1 MVMLFLG
8 RITSAW
14 WPSIPIK
21 SSHPGTFL
29 LRTASIPRRGASRV
43 FSSTTTDYDVIVVGG
58 GHAGCEAAAAA
69 ARTGARTLLV
79 TQRRDTVGELSCNP
93 SMGGI
98 GKGHMIRE
106 LDALQGLMG
115 HVSDQAGIHYRI
127 LNARKG
133 PAVRGPRA
141 QMDRD
146 LYKSAMQQVL
156 NGYMNLEIMEA
167 SVQDL
172 LLEESQTSTMESLAP
187 FGAPSETLSGKDE
200 VLAAAPGSRQAR
212 IRGVQVEITPV
223 SGSSEQREILGRTVI
238 ITTGTFLR
246 GVLLMGHDRYAGGRH
261 LRDSECVEPP
271 STGLAETLQRLQ
283 FPLSRL
289 KTGTPARIDGT
300 TIDWDAC
307 TVQPTDRPAQPFSYL
322 LQFRGEQPLCLAN
335 NQVIDCYQTATN
347 EQTHELVMKYEHL
360 LPQYDGLDG
369 KGNGPRYC
377 PSIYK
382 KVQRFPDRLGH
393 NCFLEPEGLNTNLV
407 YPNGMSGP
415 YPPDIQLQILRSM
428 KGLGAVEII
437 RPGYDVEYDFVN
449 PICLTHTLETKKVGG
464 LYLAG
469 QICGTTGYEEAGAQ
483 GLVAGA
489 NAGRAAV
496 AASRGAAPPRPFII
510 GRDEGYIGVLIV
522 SAEKILN
529 YIGLL

>member
-1 MVMLFLG
+1 
-8 RITSAW
+8 
-14 WPSIPIK
+14 
-21 SSHPGTFL
+21 
-29 LRTASIPRRGASRV
+29 
-43 FSSTTTDYDVIVVGG
+43 VIVVGG

-79 TQRRDTVGELSCNP
+79 TQRRDTLGELSCNP

-106 LDALQGLMG
+106 IDALQGLMG
-115 HVSDQAGIHYRI
+115 QVSDQAGIHYRI

-146 LYKSAMQQVL
+146 LYKSAMQLVL
-156 NGYMNLEIMEA
+156 NGYDHLEIMEA

-172 LLEESQTSTMESLAP
+172 LLEESQKSTVESLAP
-187 FGAPSETLSGKDE
+187 FAASETTSTE
-200 VLAAAPGSRQAR
+200 NESRAAAPGPRPAR
-212 IRGVQVEITPV
+212 TRGVAVEIT
-223 SGSSEQREILGRTVI
+223 SDGTSSPERREILGRTVI

-246 GVLLMGHDRYAGGRH
+246 GVLLLGHDRYAGGRY

-307 TVQPTDRPAQPFSYL
+307 TIQPSDRPAHPFSYL
-322 LQFRGEQPLCLAN
+322 LQFRGEQPHCLAN
-335 NQVIDCYQTATN
+335 NQVVDCYQTSTN
-347 EQTHELVMKYEHL
+347 ERTHELVMKYEHL

-393 NCFLEPEGLNTNLV
+393 NCFLEPEGLNTHLV

-415 YPPDIQLQILRSM
+415 YPPEIQLQILRTM
-428 KGLGAVEII
+428 PGLGAVEIV

-449 PICLTHTLETKKVGG
+449 PICLTHTLETKRVGG

-469 QICGTTGYEEAGAQ
+469 QICGTTGYEEAAAQ

-496 AASRGAAPPRPFII
+496 AAARGAVPPRPFVL

-522 SAEKILN
+522 SAEGNVGK
-529 YIGLL
+529 